1 MIKQE
6 IIDRLAKKH
15 RLNRRYS
22 KELVD
27 SVFELLE
34 EGMKRDG
41 KVTITRFGTFYIKVY
56 KPKLG
61 RNFRSGKLFQTK
73 ETPVAKF
80 HASTQMSGRIKKNYE
95 VGQCEKE
102 DRGDHPDPGI
112 ASSDR
117 SGSVAAE
124 TGTEK
129 R

>member
-61 RNFRSGKLFQTK
+61 RNFRSGKLFKTK

-80 HASTQMSGRIKKNYE
+80 RASTQMAGRIKKNYE
-95 VGQCEKE
+95 VEQCEKE
-102 DRGDHPDPGI
+102 DRRDLPDPVI
-112 ASSDR
+112 VPSD
-117 SGSVAAE
+117 SGGSVAAE

-129 R
+129 H